1 MDGPTVGGTVIT
13 ISGINLGSSIS
24 EIESVM
30 IGRFSCE
37 LISERY
43 VISEEYVYLS
53 RLKFAF
59 SV

>member
-13 ISGINLGSSIS
+13 ISGINLGSSIF

-30 IGRFSCE
+30 IGRFSCK

-43 VISEEYVYLS
+43 IISEEYVYL
-53 RLKFAF
+53 
-59 SV
+59 